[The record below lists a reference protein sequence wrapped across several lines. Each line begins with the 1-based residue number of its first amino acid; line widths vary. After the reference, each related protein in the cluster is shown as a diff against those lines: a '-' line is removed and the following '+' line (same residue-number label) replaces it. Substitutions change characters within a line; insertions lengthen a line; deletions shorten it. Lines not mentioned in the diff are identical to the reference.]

1 VKHISQGVKVGI
13 LAILMVVGS
22 YGVWKT
28 VGQRASG
35 GGETAVRAQFRDASG
50 LPEGSRVV
58 IAGLPVG
65 EIHELTIQGRYALV
79 HMRLRDDL
87 QIYANAVAM
96 KKSSSL
102 LGDYYVEIDPGT
114 PFSIDPQGNKV
125 ENALLA
131 SGAEITRVVE
141 ATSPDQLM
149 RRIEQ
154 SMPKIDQVLLSV
166 RDLSEDVRALVNGPI
181 ASMTNR
187 LDRLVQDEAKTVES
201 ILARLDSSLARVD
214 LITKDIRAITDGADD
229 RVNKILA
236 QIDEATVEAKDLVV
250 SARSEV
256 EQTGEKVREKLELVD
271 EFLERSTS
279 IATKIDD
286 DKGTLGRLVND
297 STLAD
302 NLEDIT
308 GEASN
313 FIKTLF
319 GMQTWV
325 GLRSEYHWWPSNG
338 DSGDL
343 FAGNHYVTVELRTR
357 PDKFYLIEF
366 NRGFRGAFPDTE
378 LVVDPVPNDNGST
391 EFRRRVTIR
400 DGTRLTFQFGKR
412 IGWASFRFGIK
423 ESTGGI
429 GMDGQ
434 WFDDRLKLSVDVF
447 DTTFNSIPR
456 LKVSAAYSFFHHI
469 YLVAGLDDAL
479 NKHQV
484 IETEALEGG
493 IPIAFESL
501 HFGRDAFF
509 GAYVQF
515 NDLDL
520 TALLT
525 IGSGIL
531 MAAAE

>member
-1 VKHISQGVKVGI
+1 MKGLSQGVKVGI
-13 LAILMVVGS
+13 LVIVMAVGS
-22 YGVWKT
+22 YAVWKT
-28 VGQRASG
+28 VGQRPSG
-35 GGETAVRAQFRDASG
+35 DGSFGTYAQFRDASG

-65 EIHELTIQGRYALV
+65 QIERLSIQGRYARV
-79 HMRLRDDL
+79 NMRLRDDL
-87 QIYANAVAM
+87 TLYENAVAM

-102 LGDYYVEIDPGT
+102 LGDYYIEIDPGT
-114 PFSIDPQGNKV
+114 EFSIDAAGNKV
-125 ENALLA
+125 QNEILE
-131 SGAEITRVVE
+131 SGSEITRVVE

-149 RRIEQ
+149 RRIED
-154 SMPKIDQVLLSV
+154 SMPKVDEVLISV

-181 ASMTNR
+181 ASMANR
-187 LDRLVQDEAKTVES
+187 LDRLVQEQSKTVES
-201 ILARLDSSLARVD
+201 VLARLDNTLARAEK
-214 LITKDIRAITDGADD
+214 IAADIREVTVDADEKID
-229 RVNKILA
+229 KILA
-236 QIDEATVEAKDLVV
+236 DVDETVQEAKNLMV

-256 EQTGEKVREKLELVD
+256 EQTGAVVREKLDLVD
-271 EFLERSTS
+271 EFMTRSTS
-279 IATKIDD
+279 IATKIDE

-308 GEASN
+308 NDARN
-313 FIKTLF
+313 FVKTLF

-325 GLRSEYHWWPSNG
+325 GLRSEFHYWPDEADN
-338 DSGDL
+338 L

-366 NRGFRGAFPDTE
+366 NRGFRGSYAETE
-378 LVVDPVPNDNGST
+378 LVIDPIRNPEG
-391 EFRRRVTIR
+391 EFQRRVTIR
-400 DGTRLTFQFGKR
+400 DGTRITFQFGKR

-434 WFDDRLKLSVDVF
+434 WFDDSLKLSVDVF
-447 DTTFNSIPR
+447 DTTFDAVPR
-456 LKVSAAYSFFHHI
+456 LKVAAAYSMFKHI
-469 YLVAGLDDAL
+469 FLVAGIDDAL
-479 NKHQV
+479 NDHKV
-484 IETEALEGG
+484 VVPANAPPTDG
-493 IPIAFESL
+493 IPVAFESV
-501 HFGRDAFF
+501 HFGRSAFF